1 MKPLF
6 QQGPSLAA
14 RVLLLAVLS
23 LALMFLDHRRQL
35 AQPVRD
41 ALALSAYPIQAVVNL
56 PFELNDLVG
65 ENLRSRRQL
74 IEENARLQSQ
84 QLLYEARLLRLDALE
99 RENIALRELLQS
111 SYSVTESVLIAGL
124 MRVDLDPATHL
135 IQINKGTRSGVYV
148 GQPVLDAGGVMG
160 QVDEV
165 APLSAIVRLIT
176 DPSHAIPVRVNRNGI
191 RAIAH
196 GTGDTSRL
204 ELVNVPNNADI
215 TADDLLVTSGLGG
228 RFPSG
233 YPVGRVISVD
243 LEPGQ
248 PFARI
253 SVAPTAALDR
263 SRQVLLVRSS
273 DNRPPAE
280 QTDSTEAAGEKQ

>member
-1 MKPLF
+1 
-6 QQGPSLAA
+6 
-14 RVLLLAVLS
+14 
-23 LALMFLDHRRQL
+23 MFLDHRRQL

-41 ALALSAYPIQAVVNL
+41 ALALTAYPIQAVVDM
-56 PFELNDLVG
+56 PFGLG
-65 ENLRSRRQL
+65 EHLKERLTSRRELLEQ
-74 IEENARLQSQ
+74 NAYLQSQ
-84 QLLYEARLLRLDALE
+84 HLLYEARLQRLDALE

-111 SYSVTESVLIAGL
+111 SYEVTESVLIAGL

-135 IQINKGTRSGVYV
+135 VQINKGSRTGVYI

-165 APLSAIVRLIT
+165 GPLSAVVRLIT
-176 DPSHAIPVRVNRNGI
+176 DPSHAIPVQVNRNGI

-196 GTGDTSRL
+196 GTGDSSRL

-215 TADDLLVTSGLGG
+215 EPGDLLVTSGLGG

-233 YPVGRVISVD
+233 YPVGRVTNVD
-243 LEPGQ
+243 IEPGQ
-248 PFARI
+248 PFAHI
-253 SVAPTAALDR
+253 SVAPSAALDR

-273 DNRPPAE
+273 RQQADLDA
-280 QTDSTEAAGEKQ
+280 DAAAAGTP

>member
-1 MKPLF
+1 M
-6 QQGPSLAA
+6 
-14 RVLLLAVLS
+14 VLVILS

-35 AQPVRD
+35 SQPVRD
-41 ALALSAYPIQAVVNL
+41 ALAMAAYPVQAVVDM
-56 PFELNDLVG
+56 PFGLGTQLKEQLS
-65 ENLRSRRQL
+65 SRRQL
-74 IEENARLQSQ
+74 LEQNARLQAQ
-84 QLLYEARLLRLDALE
+84 QLLYEARLQRLDALE

-111 SYSVTESVLIAGL
+111 SYQVTESVLIAGL
-124 MRVDLDPATHL
+124 MRIDLDPATHL
-135 IQINKGTRSGVYV
+135 IQINKGGRTGVYV

-165 APLSAIVRLIT
+165 GPLSAVVRLIT
-176 DPSHAIPVRVNRNGI
+176 DPSHAIPVQVNRNGI

-215 TADDLLVTSGLGG
+215 EPGDLLVTSGFGG

-233 YPVGRVISVD
+233 YPVGRVISVEV
-243 LEPGQ
+243 EPGQ
-248 PFARI
+248 PFANI

-273 DNRPPAE
+273 NRRP
-280 QTDSTEAAGEKQ
+280 EADAATAGTP

>member
-1 MKPLF
+1 L
-6 QQGPSLAA
+6 
-14 RVLLLAVLS
+14 VLAVLS

-41 ALALSAYPIQAVVNL
+41 ALALSAYPIQAVVNM

-111 SYSVTESVLIAGL
+111 SYSVAESVLIAGL

-135 IQINKGTRSGVYV
+135 IQINKGIRTGVYV
-148 GQPVLDAGGVMG
+148 GQPVLDAGGVIG

-215 TADDLLVTSGLGG
+215 TPDDLLVTSGLGG

-233 YPVGRVISVD
+233 YPVGRVTSVD

-253 SVAPTAALDR
+253 SVEPTAALDR

-280 QTDSTEAAGEKQ
+280 QIDDTEIAGEKQ